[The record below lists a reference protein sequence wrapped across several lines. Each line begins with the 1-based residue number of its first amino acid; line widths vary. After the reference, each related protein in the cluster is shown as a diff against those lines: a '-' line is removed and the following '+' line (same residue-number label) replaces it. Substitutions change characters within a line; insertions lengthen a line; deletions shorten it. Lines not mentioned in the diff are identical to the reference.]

1 MVVLPVAELSKA
13 ELLNYAV
20 ENGIVDINTIT
31 KQIEMNERKKYLE
44 MHKYEIWQGE
54 KDNKWYTYL
63 PDDKKGRRLLK
74 RISLE
79 SLQECIISYYK
90 EEKYNPTVYDIFKE
104 WIDGKLD
111 RDEIQKSTWDRYYRQ
126 YDESMRDFGKR
137 RIKSIEECDIED
149 FILSAIHENE
159 LTSKGYS
166 NLRTLIYGTF
176 KRAKKRKLVG
186 FSITEVIS
194 DMEISKKSFRK
205 NIKQDEELV
214 FSEIEKD
221 KIINHIKDSD
231 MDIISLGILLYFKT
245 GMRPGELVA
254 IKQSDINE
262 RVIHICRT
270 EICYKNENK
279 KNVYEVRDFPKTEA
293 GIRDI
298 ILPTSSKW
306 IIKKIKMINPF
317 GEYLFELNGKRIR
330 TYSFTSRLRSI
341 CKKLDISPKSLN
353 KIRKTYATTLID
365 SGVEESLIISQMGH
379 TDIDT
384 TKKYYYK
391 NRKNLE
397 QKEKAIDMVS
407 NL

>member
-1 MVVLPVAELSKA
+1 MLILDELSQA
-13 ELLNYAV
+13 ELLKLAL
-20 ENGIVDINTIT
+20 EDGIVDINTIS
-31 KQIEMNERKKYLE
+31 KQIEMKEKEKYLE
-44 MHKYEIWQGE
+44 IHKYEIWQGE
-54 KDNKWYTYL
+54 NDKKWYTYL
-63 PDDKKGRRLLK
+63 PSGEKGRRLIK
-74 RISLE
+74 RVSLD

-111 RDEIQKSTWDRYYRQ
+111 REEIQKSTWDRYCRQ
-126 YDESMRDFGKR
+126 YDESMKDFGKR
-137 RIKSIEECDIED
+137 KIKSIDECDIED
-149 FILSAIHENE
+149 FILSAIYENN

-176 KRAKKRKLVG
+176 KRAKKRKLIN

-214 FSEIEKD
+214 FTEDEKD
-221 KIINHIKDSD
+221 KIISYIENSD
-231 MDIISLGILLYFKT
+231 IDIISLGILLYFKS
-245 GMRPGELVA
+245 GMRPGELSA
-254 IKQSDINE
+254 IKQIDITE
-262 RVIHICRT
+262 RIVHVCRT
-270 EICYKNENK
+270 EICYKDK
-279 KNVYEVRDFPKTEA
+279 DGKNIYEVRDFPKTEA

-298 ILPTSSKW
+298 IIPSSSKW
-306 IIKKIKMINPF
+306 IIKKIKSMNPF

-330 TYSFTSRLRSI
+330 TYSFTSRLKTV
-341 CKKLDISPKSLN
+341 CKKLEITPKSLN
-353 KIRKTYATTLID
+353 KIRKTYATILVD

-397 QKEKAIDMVS
+397 QKEKVIDMVS

>member
-231 MDIISLGILLYFKT
+231 MDIISLG
-245 GMRPGELVA
+245 
-254 IKQSDINE
+254 NE

-330 TYSFTSRLRSI
+330 TYSFTSRLKSI

>member
-1 MVVLPVAELSKA
+1 MAELSKA

-231 MDIISLGILLYFKT
+231 MDIISLG
-245 GMRPGELVA
+245 
-254 IKQSDINE
+254 NE

-330 TYSFTSRLRSI
+330 TYSFTSRLKSI